1 MLAGA
6 AARVAELPGGGV
18 GEVAVTP
25 IVAWLFAHG
34 GGFEHGGGFAQGG
47 GFEHGGGFERG
58 AGLAR
63 FSQSVVLGLPVG
75 VDGDGLARA
84 VQAVL
89 DRHDMLRARLVGRSE
104 AGWRLVV
111 PPVGSVAATELIR
124 RVVVKDVV
132 GAEFSTVVA
141 AELAAAQGRLDP
153 VAGVMV
159 QLVWLAAA
167 AAGVAGRLLVVV
179 HHLVVDGVS
188 WRIVVPDLAAAWA
201 GVAAGGEAGLAP
213 VGTSM
218 RRWAHGLVAAARA
231 PGRVAEL
238 ELWRGMVGG
247 ADPVLGTRR
256 VDPAVDVGATVDT
269 VTVEVSAPVTEAV
282 LTTVPARFHG
292 GVDDGLLTGLAV
304 ALGLWRRGRGVA
316 VVDAVIAVEGHGRE
330 EQVLAGADLSRTV
343 GWFTTM
349 FPVRLA
355 LAGIDLDEVLAGGA
369 AAGAAVKAVKEQ
381 MRAVPGSRYRVR
393 VVALSEPGHTGRCWR
408 GWPSPQVGFNYLGR
422 FEHRRRGRGRGGLGA
437 GALGRWGRGCRGA
450 GVGGAGGRRCER
462 RRGGYRAGPVLRAG
476 FAFPTGV
483 LTAAE
488 VGELA
493 RRWSAALAGL
503 ARHVAAPDAGGLTPS
518 DLPLVQL
525 DQTAIEAL
533 EARYPGLREVW
544 PLAPLQAGLLF
555 HALLADRSVDAYLV
569 QLVLELRGPAG
580 VGRGYARRGR
590 RLLDRHAN
598 LRAGFVAAP
607 GGEFVQVV
615 ADGVELPWA
624 EADLSGLDAA
634 VREEELERLL
644 ARDRATRFDLAT
656 APLLRVMLVGVGA
669 GEYRLVLTNH
679 HILLDGWSMPLLV
692 RELLVLYA
700 AGGDGAA
707 LPRVRPYRD
716 YLVWLAGREP
726 RRRARRGPAR
736 WRGSTS
742 RPCSRRRR
750 GRGSCP
756 PCRVRSH
763 RGGPRRRPRR

>member
-1 MLAGA
+1 M
-6 AARVAELPGGGV
+6 
-18 GEVAVTP
+18 
-25 IVAWLFAHG
+25 
-34 GGFEHGGGFAQGG
+34 
-47 GFEHGGGFERG
+47 
-58 AGLAR
+58 
-63 FSQSVVLGLPVG
+63 
-75 VDGDGLARA
+75 
-84 VQAVL
+84 
-89 DRHDMLRARLVGRSE
+89 
-104 AGWRLVV
+104 V

-132 GAEFSTVVA
+132 GAEFSTVAA

-167 AAGVAGRLLVVV
+167 AAGVAGRLLVVM

-188 WRIVVPDLAAAWA
+188 WRILVPDLAAAWA
-201 GVAAGGEAGLAP
+201 AGRRRAASRGW
-213 VGTSM
+213 
-218 RRWAHGLVAAARA
+218 RRWGRRCGGGRTGWSRPRA
-231 PGRVAEL
+231 PPERVAEL
-238 ELWRGMVGG
+238 ELWRAMLAGP
-247 ADPVLGTRR
+247 DPVLGTRR

-269 VTVEVSAPVTEAV
+269 RQRGGFGAGDRGGADHGAGAV
-282 LTTVPARFHG
+282 PRRCGRWLVDRVGG
-292 GVDDGLLTGLAV
+292 GVGVV
-304 ALGLWRRGRGVA
+304 AAGSGGCGGGCGDRGGGAWARG
-316 VVDAVIAVEGHGRE
+316 
-330 EQVLAGADLSRTV
+330 QVLAGADLSRTV

-355 LAGIDLDEVLAGGA
+355 LAGIDLDDVLAGGA

-381 MRAVPGSRYRVR
+381 IRAVPDHGIGYGLLRYLNPDARRRIARDAFAAGRVQ
-393 VVALSEPGHTGRCWR
+393 LPGPVR
-408 GWPSPQVGFNYLGR
+408 
-422 FEHRRRGRGRGGLGA
+422 HRRPGRGGLDT
-437 GALGRWGRGCRGA
+437 GALGRWGEGA
-450 GVGGAGGRRCER
+450 GER
-462 RRGGYRAGPVLRAG
+462 VLAADVAVDVNAAVVDTAAGPVLRAG

-525 DQTAIEAL
+525 DQAAIEAL

-569 QLVLELRGPAG
+569 QLVLELRGRLDPPRLRAAG
-580 VGRGYARRGR
+580 QA
-590 RLLDRHAN
+590 LLDRHAN

-607 GGEFVQVV
+607 GGGFVQVV

-656 APLLRVMLVGVGA
+656 APLLRLMLITLGA

-679 HILLDGWSMPLLV
+679 HILLDGWSTPLLMQGT
-692 RELLVLYA
+692 
-700 AGGDGAA
+700 AGAI
-707 LPRVRPYRD
+707 
-716 YLVWLAGREP
+716 
-726 RRRARRGPAR
+726 RR
-736 WRGSTS
+736 
-742 RPCSRRRR
+742 
-750 GRGSCP
+750 
-756 PCRVRSH
+756 
-763 RGGPRRRPRR
+763 